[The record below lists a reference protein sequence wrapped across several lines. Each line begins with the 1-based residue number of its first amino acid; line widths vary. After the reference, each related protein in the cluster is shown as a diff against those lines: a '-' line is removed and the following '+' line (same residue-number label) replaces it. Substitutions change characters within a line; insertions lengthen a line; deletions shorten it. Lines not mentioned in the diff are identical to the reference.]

1 MNDTYNLKRF
11 VDAQLRDYE
20 TALSEIKSG
29 RKRSHWMWYIFP
41 QIQGLGFS
49 ATSRYYSIKN
59 KEEAEAFLQH
69 PVLGKR
75 LIMICDALLSL
86 PTNNAHSIFGS
97 PDDVKLKSCATLFA
111 SLPNTNPVFEAV
123 LQKFF
128 DGKKDESTLRILK
141 QQG

>member
-1 MNDTYNLKRF
+1 MNDAYNLKRF
-11 VDAQLRDYE
+11 IDAQHRDYE
-20 TALSEIKSG
+20 TALSEIKNG

-41 QIQGLGFS
+41 QINGLGFS
-49 ATSRYYSIKN
+49 ETSRYYSIKN
-59 KEEAEAFLQH
+59 GEEAEAFLQH
-69 PVLGKR
+69 PVLGER
-75 LIMICDALLSL
+75 LITICNALLSL

-111 SLPNTNPVFEAV
+111 SLPNTSPVFEAV

-128 DGKKDESTLRILK
+128 NGKKDESTLRILK

>member
-75 LIMICDALLSL
+75 LITICDALLSL